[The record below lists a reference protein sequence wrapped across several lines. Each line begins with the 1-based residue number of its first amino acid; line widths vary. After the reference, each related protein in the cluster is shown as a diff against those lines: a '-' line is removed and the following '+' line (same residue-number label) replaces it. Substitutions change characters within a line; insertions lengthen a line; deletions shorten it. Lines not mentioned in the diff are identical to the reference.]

1 MDKQLMKNSDI
12 KEIKE
17 DEGNLVVIE
26 DNGSSHTIPIEMDH
40 EDENW
45 NYPSDVTDKF
55 IEFKTSD
62 NIKKYITDL
71 PPQVD
76 INS

>member
-1 MDKQLMKNSDI
+1 MNNSDI
-12 KEIKE
+12 KEIKQE
-17 DEGNLVVIE
+17 EGNLIVIE
-26 DNGSSHTIPIEMDH
+26 NNGSFHTIPIEMDH

-55 IEFKTSD
+55 IEFKTAA